1 MNQLTIKN
9 AIVELFIGELINTEY
24 DAIVIPT
31 NSRLL
36 PSGELR
42 CQTLRKAGAEVQVEC
57 NKIIQEISNI
67 STGKAIMTSGGNLD
81 SKFIIHVRAG
91 HDGKKLMLATW
102 NSLKIADENNLKS
115 IAFPPILKEVIGFNP
130 KKCAEIMLLT
140 MEKYLKE
147 KNKNLV
153 NVSICLETL
162 PDYKD
167 FETVLESI
175 AI

>member
-1 MNQLTIKN
+1 MNQLIIKN
-9 AIVELFIGELINTEY
+9 TIVELFIGELINTEY

-57 NKIIQEISNI
+57 NKIIQEISHVSSGN
-67 STGKAIMTSGGNLD
+67 AIITSGGNLN
-81 SKFIIHVRAG
+81 SKHIIHVRAG
-91 HDGKKLMLATW
+91 HEGKKLMLAVW
-102 NSLKIADENNLKS
+102 NSLKIADEKSLKS
-115 IAFPPILKEVIGFNP
+115 IAFPPILKEVVGFNS
-130 KKCAEIMLLT
+130 KKSADIMIPT
-140 MEKYLKE
+140 IDKYLRE
-147 KNKNLV
+147 KNKNLE
-153 NVSICLETL
+153 NVSICLESL

-175 AI
+175 SN